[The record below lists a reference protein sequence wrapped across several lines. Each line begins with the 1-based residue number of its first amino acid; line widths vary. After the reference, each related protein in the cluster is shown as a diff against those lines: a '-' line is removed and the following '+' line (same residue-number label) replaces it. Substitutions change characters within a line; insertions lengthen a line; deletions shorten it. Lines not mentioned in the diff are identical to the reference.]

1 MIAFISIMFL
11 AFGVVSA
18 CIGLTNP
25 VCPVHGNEGPVLIA
39 AGVISI
45 IVGTTIALIGSSY
58 YSRQER
64 KREIVV
70 EIHKEDD
77 EAEQELKKKKN
88 NKYFYDMLME
98 NDELYEKCMK
108 NWQVYIKTPVVDAF
122 GDMTHIPDAVIED
135 VMSEREIVF
144 PERVGTKELLS

>member
-25 VCPVHGNEGPVLIA
+25 VCPVHGNEGPVFLA
-39 AGVISI
+39 TGVISI
-45 IVGTTIALIGSSY
+45 VVGIIIAFSGILY
-58 YSRQER
+58 CNHCER

-70 EIHKEDD
+70 EIRREDD

-108 NWQVYIKTPVVDAF
+108 NWQVYIKTPAVDAF